1 MRDQGKL
8 ITGVVVGAGAMYLLD
23 PDRGARR
30 RSLLRDRGVHAGHKL
45 GDGLAATA
53 RDARNRTRGTAAA
66 LRARFRTEE
75 PGDEVLHE
83 RVRSA
88 IGRVVSHPGAIA
100 VVVTGDRVTLTGQVL
115 ADEVDELIQ
124 TVAQVRGVSEVRNE
138 LEMYQSPAGVPSLQG
153 PGRPR
158 GTRPDVL
165 QNRWA
170 PATRLLAGVAGG
182 VLLAQGIRSRGLVGR
197 SLSAAGVGL
206 LTRALSNTSPRQ
218 LVNLGAAGRRGIVVE
233 KTISVSA
240 PVEQVWE
247 LWSNFENFP
256 RFMTH
261 LREVRKID
269 EGRSH
274 WVAAGPAGIP
284 IEWDA
289 IITDWVPQ
297 QFIGWASVEGST
309 IETTGQV
316 RFRPASGGSTE
327 IDVRMEY
334 SPPAGAAGH
343 AIASLLGSDPK
354 RAMDDDLVRLKSLL
368 EEGKTRAAGEEVH
381 LEEVSGQQSS
391 AEPKKGGSTRRRKS

>member
-1 MRDQGKL
+1 MKDQGKL
-8 ITGVVVGAGAMYLLD
+8 ITGVVVGASAMYLLD

-75 PGDEVLHE
+75 PGEDVLHE

-88 IGRVVSHPGAIA
+88 IGRVVSHPGAIT

-115 ADEVDELIQ
+115 ADEVDALVQ
-124 TVAQVRGVSEVRNE
+124 TVAEVRGVSEVRNE
-138 LEMYQSPAGVPSLQG
+138 LEVHPSAVGVPSLQG

-158 GTRPDVL
+158 GMGSDS
-165 QNRWA
+165 WA
-170 PATRLLAGVAGG
+170 PATRLLVGIAGG
-182 VLLAQGIRSRGLVGR
+182 ALLARGMRTRGITGR
-197 SLSAAGVGL
+197 SLSAVGIGL
-206 LTRALSNTSPRQ
+206 LTRAVSNTSPQ
-218 LVNLGAAGRRGIVVE
+218 KLVRLGAAGKRGIGVE
-233 KTISVSA
+233 KTISVDV

-274 WVAAGPAGIP
+274 WAAAGPAGIP

-289 IITDWVPQ
+289 VVTDWVPQ
-297 QFIGWASVEGST
+297 QFIGWTSVEGSV
-309 IETTGQV
+309 IDTTGQV
-316 RFRPASGGSTE
+316 RFRPASTGSTE
-327 IDVRMEY
+327 IDIRMEY

-343 AIASLLGSDPK
+343 AIASLLGADPK

-368 EEGKTRAAGEEVH
+368 EVGKTRAAEGEVR
-381 LEEVSGQQSS
+381 LEEVTGRQS
-391 AEPKKGGSTRRRKS
+391 AEGARKGGSSRRRKS

>member
-1 MRDQGKL
+1 MKDHRKL
-8 ITGVVVGAGAMYLLD
+8 IAGVVVGASAMYLLD

-53 RDARNRTRGTAAA
+53 RNARNRTRGTAAA
-66 LRARFRTEE
+66 LRARFRRDE
-75 PGDEVLHE
+75 PGEDVLHE

-88 IGRVVSHPGAIA
+88 IGRVVSHPGAIT

-115 ADEVDELIQ
+115 SDEVDPLVDA
-124 TVAQVRGVSEVRNE
+124 VARVRGVSEVRNE
-138 LEMYQSPAGVPSLQG
+138 LEIHGSPAGVPSLQG
-153 PGRPR
+153 ARAG
-158 GTRPDVL
+158 
-165 QNRWA
+165 NRNIREDAWA

-182 VLLAQGIRSRGLVGR
+182 VLLSRGVRTRGVAGR
-197 SLSAAGVGL
+197 SLSAIGVGL
-206 LTRALSNTSPRQ
+206 LARAVSNASPRQ
-218 LVNLGAAGRRGIVVE
+218 LVNLGAGRRGFGVE
-233 KTISVSA
+233 KTIAVAA
-240 PVEQVWE
+240 PVKQVWD

-261 LREVRKID
+261 LREVRKVD

-289 IITDWVPQ
+289 VVTDWVPQ
-297 QFIGWASVEGST
+297 QFIGWTSVEGST
-309 IETTGQV
+309 IENAGQV
-316 RFRPASGGSTE
+316 RFRPTSSESTE

-343 AIASLLGSDPK
+343 AIASLLGTDPK
-354 RAMDDDLVRLKSLL
+354 RAIDDDLVRLKSLL
-368 EEGKTRAAGEEVH
+368 EEGKTRDAEDEVR
-381 LEEVSGQQSS
+381 LEEVSGQPRAASTKKSTSS
-391 AEPKKGGSTRRRKS
+391 RRRKS